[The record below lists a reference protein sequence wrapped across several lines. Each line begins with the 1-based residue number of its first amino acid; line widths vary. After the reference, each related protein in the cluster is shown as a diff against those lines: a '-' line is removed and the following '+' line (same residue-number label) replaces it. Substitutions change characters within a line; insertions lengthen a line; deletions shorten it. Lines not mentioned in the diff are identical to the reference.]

1 MIPCRAFCG
10 EVARVALNPDD
21 QPAPAPERD
30 PAASPNDAL
39 AGDLAAD
46 AQAEADLPF
55 VPNEDGDEA
64 PEPADALGDVGVAD
78 GYGEDDDAP
87 EAGPETGAESAP
99 GNVPRRS
106 RGVSPDEI
114 DRIPQL
120 PGVYVMRDGAG
131 RVIYI
136 GKAANL
142 ASRVRNYFTKGGD
155 SRFSVRFLLRH
166 VEHVE
171 TIVTANEKEAFLL
184 ENTLIKKH
192 QPRYNLRLRDDKTYV
207 SARVNLNHPW
217 PRAVVMRRRE
227 TGRPEP
233 GVLYLGPYSSA
244 AGARDALRQ
253 LQRVFPIR
261 SCPDH
266 VLANRTR
273 PCLLHQI
280 GRCCAPCT
288 EPVDPAAYRE
298 MVEQTVL
305 TLKGKTREVVDRL
318 REQMARHAGAMEYER
333 AAILRDRLRAIEGVA
348 ERQGVHRHEGGDRD
362 AVAME
367 RQGGFVAFVVFAWR
381 GGLLVSSRPYLAR
394 DHDRPAE
401 ELMEE
406 FIGRY
411 YQLESP
417 PAEVMAVP
425 EPAGRELLEAVLAE
439 RREGRVQ
446 IATPQRGEKRQLVET
461 ALENA
466 RQLLAQHLSGRRTVE
481 TILAEIQEKLRLAAP
496 PRVIECFDVSTIQG
510 TATVASMVTFRDGE
524 PDKSRYRRFRVKTL
538 TGQDDFGAMREVLTR
553 RLRRVADGSEA
564 APGLLVVDGGKGQLA
579 QAVDAMA
586 ELGLAGRFPVA
597 GMAKSRVKRRA
608 PGRAGREGQAIERT
622 EERFFLPGRMNPVTF
637 APDSPA
643 LHLLAR
649 LRDEAHRFAIAYHR
663 ELRGRQALRSTLE
676 DIEGVGKT
684 RAAALLRHFGSMKKL
699 REATAD
705 QIAEVKGIPRDLA
718 ERIYQA
724 SHPAEDA
731 RQTSPPNE

>member
-1 MIPCRAFCG
+1 LPQGHALCA
-10 EVARVALNPDD
+10 EVALNPEDR
-21 QPAPAPERD
+21 PAPAPDGD
-30 PAASPNDAL
+30 PATPPCDAST
-39 AGDLAAD
+39 GDLAAAD
-46 AQAEADLPF
+46 RQAEADLPF
-55 VPNEDGDEA
+55 VPNEDGEE
-64 PEPADALGDVGVAD
+64 EPVSDDALGDADADAD
-78 GYGEDDDAP
+78 GNGDDDASDV
-87 EAGPETGAESAP
+87 AAP
-99 GNVPRRS
+99 GIDPDIEPRRA

-131 RVIYI
+131 KIIYI

-142 ASRVRNYFTKGGD
+142 AGRVKNYFTKSGD
-155 SRFSVRFLLRH
+155 SRFNVRFLLRH

-171 TIVTANEKEAFLL
+171 TIITANEKEAFLL

-207 SARVNLNHPW
+207 SIRVNLKHPW

-266 VLANRTR
+266 VLANRVR

-280 GRCCAPCT
+280 GRCCAPCVA
-288 EPVDPAAYRE
+288 PVDPAAYRE

-305 TLKGKTREVVDRL
+305 VLKGKTREVVDRL

-333 AAILRDRLRAIEGVA
+333 AAALRDRVRAIEGVA

-362 AVAME
+362 AVVLE
-367 RQGGFVAFVVFAWR
+367 RQGGFAAFVVFAWR

-394 DHDRPAE
+394 DHDRPAD
-401 ELMEE
+401 ELLEE

-411 YQLESP
+411 YQLEPP
-417 PAEVMAVP
+417 PAEVMATP
-425 EPAGRELLEAVLAE
+425 EPAGRALLEEMLSE
-439 RREGRVQ
+439 RREGRVE
-446 IATPQRGEKRQLVET
+446 IVVPQRGEKRQWIET
-461 ALENA
+461 ARENA
-466 RQLLAQHLSGRRTVE
+466 RQLLAQRLSGRQAIEAT
-481 TILAEIQEKLRLAAP
+481 LAEIQDKLRLAAP
-496 PRVIECFDVSTIQG
+496 PHVIECFDVSTIQG
-510 TATVASMVTFRDGE
+510 TATVASMVTFRDGV
-524 PDKSRYRRFRVKTL
+524 PDKNRYRRFRVKTL

-553 RLRRVADGSEA
+553 RLRRVADGSDE
-564 APGLLVVDGGKGQLA
+564 APGLLIVDGGKGQLA
-579 QAVDAMA
+579 VAVDAMA

-608 PGRAGREGQAIERT
+608 PGRARREGQAIERT

-649 LRDEAHRFAIAYHR
+649 LRDEAHRFAITYHR

-676 DIEGVGKT
+676 DIEGIGKT

-699 REATAD
+699 RQATAD

-718 ERIYQA
+718 GKIYRMTHAAPAAPGMTEETA
-724 SHPAEDA
+724 SDE
-731 RQTSPPNE
+731 